1 MSLTKGMPKG
11 QIELS
16 GSRYDVRYDID
27 SMAEIEITAQAVSL
41 NAGRANFYKLLDAP
55 YNVREQM
62 VMIYAGINGAK
73 RFNGQNDLIDMDAT
87 KKLLQ
92 SHFEWIKAQA
102 YDLKAWQESILRLN
116 GQIQEAA
123 RLGAG
128 LVPPSMTSQEPAAK
142 KKGSATD

>member
-1 MSLTKGMPKG
+1 MSLTKGMPKA

-27 SMAEIEITAQAVSL
+27 SMAEIEITAQALSL
-41 NAGRANFYKLLDAP
+41 NVGRSSFYNLLDAP
-55 YNVREQM
+55 YNIREQI
-62 VMIYAGINGAK
+62 VMIHAGINGAK
-73 RFNGQNDLIDMDAT
+73 RYNEQKDLLDIDAT

-102 YDLKAWQESILRLN
+102 YDLKAWQESIIRLN

-128 LVPPSMTSQEPAAK
+128 LVPPSMSQPEPVAK
-142 KKGSATD
+142 KKSSATD